1 MPQQP
6 FVSVI
11 TPVHNGACYLTEC
24 IESVLAQTYQNWEY
38 VIVDNCSSDES
49 AAIAAAYAQRD
60 FRIRLAHT
68 GKLLRAP
75 DSWNY
80 ALTQISPR
88 SEYCKIVHADDWIFP
103 ECIAR
108 MVELAIANPSVIL
121 VSSYRLLG
129 NKLDNNQ
136 LTRYPNSVF
145 RGRDAARWF
154 LREKHNVFG
163 NPSSILIRS
172 DAVRRRSVFYQ
183 ESNEIRQAMD
193 IQACLEVLKDGD
205 LGFVHQVLT
214 FSRLHTGS
222 LSTSLAAFM
231 LEYPER
237 LHFLQQFGSFYLDD
251 DEYQMVWKE
260 AVAEYA
266 HMLALCI
273 FFGKP
278 SDFWEYHRG
287 QQELLGI
294 TITPL
299 TIAREACWRVVLSIT
314 RPIRRLMQWRK
325 QHRRLDRARIAA
337 KKKPASVK
345 VGSEETIQN
354 PPAQTTS
361 SHRGW

>member
-6 FVSVI
+6 FVSIV
-11 TPVHNGACYLTEC
+11 TPVHNGASYLAEC
-24 IESVLAQTYQNWEY
+24 IESVLSQTYENWEY
-38 VIVDNCSSDES
+38 VIVDNRSNDES

-60 FRIRLAHT
+60 SRIRLAHT
-68 GKLLRAP
+68 EQLLEIP
-75 DSWNY
+75 NSWNY
-80 ALTQISPR
+80 ALSQISPQ
-88 SEYCKIVHADDWIFP
+88 SQYCKIIHADDWIFP

-108 MVELAIANPSVIL
+108 MVALAVANPSVIL

-129 NKLDNNQ
+129 NRLDNSQ
-136 LTRYPNSVF
+136 LARYPNSVF

-163 NPSSILIRS
+163 NPSSTLIRG
-172 DAVRRRSVFYQ
+172 DAIRRRPAFYQ
-183 ESNEIRQAMD
+183 EPKEIQQAID

-205 LGFVHQVLT
+205 IGFVHQVLT

-222 LSTSLAAFM
+222 FSTSLAAFM

-266 HMLALCI
+266 RMLALCL

-278 SDFWEYHRG
+278 SDFWEYHRR
-287 QQELLGI
+287 QQKLLGI
-294 TITPL
+294 AITPL

-345 VGSEETIQN
+345 SGSEAIQSRHAET
-354 PPAQTTS
+354 AST
-361 SHRGW
+361 HHGW

>member
-6 FVSVI
+6 FVSIV
-11 TPVHNGACYLTEC
+11 TPVHNGASYLAEC
-24 IESVLAQTYQNWEY
+24 IESVLSQTYENWEY
-38 VIVDNCSSDES
+38 VIVDNRSNDES

-60 FRIRLAHT
+60 SRIRLAHT
-68 GKLLRAP
+68 EQLLEIP
-75 DSWNY
+75 YSWNY
-80 ALTQISPR
+80 ALSQISPQ
-88 SEYCKIVHADDWIFP
+88 SQYCKIIHADDWIFP

-108 MVELAIANPSVIL
+108 MVALAVANPSVIL

-129 NKLDNNQ
+129 NRLDNSQ
-136 LTRYPNSVF
+136 LARYPNSVF

-163 NPSSILIRS
+163 NPSSTLIRC
-172 DAVRRRSVFYQ
+172 DAIRRRPAFYQ
-183 ESNEIRQAMD
+183 EPKEIQQAID

-205 LGFVHQVLT
+205 IGFVHQVLT

-222 LSTSLAAFM
+222 FSTSLAAFM

-251 DEYQMVWKE
+251 DEYKMVWKE

-266 HMLALCI
+266 RMLALCL

-278 SDFWEYHRG
+278 SDFWEYHRR
-287 QQELLGI
+287 QQKLLGI
-294 TITPL
+294 AITPL

-345 VGSEETIQN
+345 SGSEAIQSRHAET
-354 PPAQTTS
+354 AST
-361 SHRGW
+361 HHGW